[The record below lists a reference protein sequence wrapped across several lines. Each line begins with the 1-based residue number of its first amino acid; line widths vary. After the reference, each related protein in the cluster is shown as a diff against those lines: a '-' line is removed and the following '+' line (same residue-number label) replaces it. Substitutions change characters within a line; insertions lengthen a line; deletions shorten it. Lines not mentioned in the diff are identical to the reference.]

1 MLGFCCAR
9 ICVFVE
15 VGSLVAQAILTLSEL
30 SMSLGPVLCVG
41 SVGATIMCWH
51 SQFVQW

>member
-15 VGSLVAQAILTLSEL
+15 VGSLVAHAVLTLSEL
-30 SMSLGPVLCVG
+30 RMTLGPVLCIG
-41 SVGATIMCWH
+41 SVGATIVC
-51 SQFVQW
+51 